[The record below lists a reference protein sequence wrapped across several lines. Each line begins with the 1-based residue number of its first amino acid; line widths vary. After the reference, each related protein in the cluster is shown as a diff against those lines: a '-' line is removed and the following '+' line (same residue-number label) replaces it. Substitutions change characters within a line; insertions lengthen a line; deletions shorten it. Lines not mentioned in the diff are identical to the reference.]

1 MKRELTAALI
11 IRDKKVLLVHNA
23 KHGLRV
29 EPPGGKRHEG
39 EGVEASII
47 REVEEELGV
56 MVRPVRL
63 FGTFDTRSPEGDF
76 SVRMFIC
83 EITSG
88 EPRVMEPDKIP
99 SFGWYS
105 FSEMERLK
113 EDGSLVPNM
122 AEALPLLKDIM

>member
-1 MKRELTAALI
+1 MI

-39 EGVEASII
+39 EGAEASII
-47 REVEEELGV
+47 REVKEELGV
-56 MVRPVRL
+56 SVSPVRL

-88 EPRVMEPDKIP
+88 EPGVMEPDKIP

-105 FSEMERLK
+105 FSELEGLK

-122 AEALPLLKDIM
+122 AEALPLLKKLM